1 MANEGI
7 CQSWKV
13 GDAGQNAGYGFI
25 EIASTNQ
32 TLFCHRTSIK
42 DGSALQPAAHVTFD
56 MIPNPRSPDK
66 MMAIN
71 VQGGICFDFY
81 FRSATGGCQ
90 KGDRCKFSHHVSKE
104 LSAEEAMEA
113 VVAIRARADAS
124 DPQRQSG
131 PILIDTLEA
140 CRDACG
146 RLIAAGVP
154 VAVDFE
160 GVDLC
165 RHGELCLA
173 QLATKDG
180 PTLLLDIVTLG
191 QAAFDEGG
199 LAALLESENVLKLV
213 YDGRS
218 DADAL
223 YHLHGCTLRNACDA
237 QIYFTLFLDASKGSR
252 TENLPGL
259 GRALSSCPSL
269 SKSDEGKA
277 LASLKKAVQALFVP
291 ELGGSYEVWKERPM
305 RREVLEYAAADVV
318 YLHALREAWSHLCD
332 DETMVNMAG
341 KRIEKAVHAGTHAK
355 GQHMARRDF

>member
-1 MANEGI
+1 MAHEGV

-13 GDAGQNAGYGFI
+13 GDSGQNSGFGFV
-25 EIASTNQ
+25 ELSNASHA
-32 TLFCHRTSIK
+32 LFCHRTNIR
-42 DGSALQPAAHVTFD
+42 DGSALQPGAPVTFD
-56 MIPNPRSPDK
+56 VIPNPRNPDK

-71 VQGGICFDFY
+71 VRGGICYDFY
-81 FRSATGGCQ
+81 FRAATGGCQ
-90 KGDRCKFSHHVSKE
+90 KGDKCKFSHAVCKGPT
-104 LSAEEAMEA
+104 AEEAVEA
-113 VVAIRARADAS
+113 VLASRAQQQQQQ
-124 DPQRQSG
+124 PG

-146 RLIAAGVP
+146 RLMAAGVP

-173 QLATKDG
+173 QVATKEG
-180 PTLLLDIVTLG
+180 PTLLFDIVTLG
-191 QAAFDEGG
+191 QSAFEEGG
-199 LAALLESENVLKLV
+199 LKALLESESILKLV

-223 YHLHGCTLRNACDA
+223 YYLHGCGLRNVCDG
-237 QIYFTLFLDASKGSR
+237 QILFTLSLDESKGNR

-269 SKSDEGKA
+269 AASDEGKA
-277 LASLKKAVQALFVP
+277 LAGLKKAVQALFVP

-305 RREVLEYAAADVV
+305 RRAVIEYAAADVV
-318 YLHALREAWSHLCD
+318 YLHAFREAWSHLCD
-332 DETMVNMAG
+332 DETMAAMAA
-341 KRIEKAVHAGTHAK
+341 KRIEKAVQAKSHAK
-355 GQHMARRDF
+355 GQHLARRDF